1 MLLGFNFHKFRII
14 SHHCVYDRFFVL
26 CRSLSLSPPPSSP
39 KPSFVPSAAPTS
51 YRPTSSPSGTSSEKP
66 SLSPSLMPSES
77 PSLIPSVS
85 PTQYA
90 VVASSSPAWSSSID
104 EVSIENLD
112 VTYSFDILFLP
123 SNQAQVEEFIK
134 VRHLLW
140 TSFRNN
146 LNSLLEILQTQPH
159 IINLCF

>member
-26 CRSLSLSPPPSSP
+26 CRSQSLSAPPSSP
-39 KPSFVPSAAPTS
+39 KPSFVPSAAPKS
-51 YRPTSSPSGTSSEKP
+51 YHPTSSPSGSSSENP
-66 SLSPSLMPSES
+66 SFPPSPMPSES

-90 VVASSSPAWSSSID
+90 VVASSSQAWSSID

-123 SNQAQVEEFIK
+123 TNQAQVEEFVE
-134 VRHLLW
+134 VRHLL
-140 TSFRNN
+140 
-146 LNSLLEILQTQPH
+146 
-159 IINLCF
+159 

>member
-26 CRSLSLSPPPSSP
+26 CRSQSLSPPPSSP
-39 KPSFVPSAAPTS
+39 NPSFVPSAAPTS
-51 YRPTSSPSGTSSEKP
+51 YHPTSSLSGSSSEKP
-66 SLSPSLMPSES
+66 SFPPSLMPSES
-77 PSLIPSVS
+77 PYLIPSVS

-90 VVASSSPAWSSSID
+90 AVASSSQTWSSSID

-123 SNQAQVEEFIK
+123 TNQAQVEEFVK
-134 VRHLLW
+134 VRHLL
-140 TSFRNN
+140 
-146 LNSLLEILQTQPH
+146 
-159 IINLCF
+159 